1 VRSLINGTL
10 LLVMCCPPVLAQD
23 QTVGARIGGLGVGIE
38 YSYRLSDR
46 IALRGGLNG
55 WGLDFTDFEA
65 GIEYDFSL
73 DLDSFSVGVDV
84 HPMKGPFR
92 VSIGILRNDNA
103 LHAIRTPTTP
113 LAIGSSVYQPSDIG
127 SLIGSVRFDK
137 AAPLVSVGW
146 DFRYE
151 KKLGVTLEFGVVD
164 QGPPIIALGATG
176 LISSDPQFIQDVERE
191 RIELEDA
198 FAGFD
203 FYPFAMLGMAFR
215 F

>member
-1 VRSLINGTL
+1 MRRLIYTTL
-10 LLVMCCPPVLAQD
+10 MLIICSPPVLGQD
-23 QTVGARIGGLGVGIE
+23 QSVGARIGGLGVGVD

-46 IALRGGLNG
+46 IAVRGGLNS

-73 DLDSFSVGVDV
+73 DLDSVYVGVDF

-103 LHAIRTPTTP
+103 LHAIRTPTVP
-113 LAIGSSVYQPSDIG
+113 LTIGSSIYQPSDIG
-127 SLIGSVRFDK
+127 SLIGSVTFDRT
-137 AAPLVSVGW
+137 APLASVGW

-151 KKLGVTLEFGVVD
+151 KKLGMTLELGIVD
-164 QGPPIIALGATG
+164 QGSPIIALGATG
-176 LISSDPQFIQDVERE
+176 LIASDPQFMQDVTQE

-198 FAGFD
+198 FADVD
-203 FYPFAMLGMAFR
+203 FYPYVMLGMAFR